1 MIAKLGK
8 FQAMVINR
16 FVKMENKDEMYIE
29 NKKITSENS
38 AKLLGIE
45 IDNQLNVDNHV
56 STLCNKA
63 GSQLNAIGKLKKY
76 IGFPEKKALIEAFV
90 YSNFNYCPLV

>member
-1 MIAKLGK
+1 
-8 FQAMVINR
+8 
-16 FVKMENKDEMYIE
+16 MENKDEMYIE
-29 NKKITSENS
+29 NEKITSENS

-63 GSQLNAIGKLKKY
+63 GSQLNAIGKL
-76 IGFPEKKALIEAFV
+76 
-90 YSNFNYCPLV
+90 